1 MTYSLIANSG
11 IQLYT
16 SHIVIDSN
24 ATSKHLFH
32 EWFDE
37 EQVETNIEVVF
48 QLPESKKIVALNDLE
63 RYRFISEEGKLIVS
77 EQQVLAVPDLR
88 IIHEGGDIQN
98 IEGIFAMKLSDR
110 RCQVSKLLNQWLPL
124 PVFEL
129 DLTGEFKQGPYNW
142 CRCKIIPKGP
152 LTNDKIEADVLLAFD
167 TRALYMSSPDEYA
180 ECPIFDS
187 TSERHKDFKL
197 CERISH
203 LMDFCSGNNLWVK
216 NYLMQLVH
224 GVSDV
229 DDIVINKNE
238 QDYRYAFL
246 ASYFLLVEYLQKSL
260 DLPAFRLIRDRGIE
274 STNVDM
280 AIDIGNSRTSAVLF
294 ENGDF
299 TKVKPLR
306 LQNFSQPIKGGQLNR
321 SDESFN
327 MRLAFQKVSFG
338 EHVLDGSKQFIWPSL
353 VRLGDEAEY
362 LTHLTTSLAE
372 GDEVLSTYSSP
383 KRYLWDFAP
392 RREEWRWAKSEQ
404 DDNSGLPIIE
414 GVSNYLSD
422 DGSID
427 KEGLGYGLHYSRRSL
442 MTLAFMEILS
452 QAKVQINTNEY
463 REFNGRI
470 SSPRH
475 LNKIIITCPTAMSK
489 QEQKSLHNSLKEALY
504 ILEKF
509 GMYSDD
515 TFASVKVQIVPD
527 LDSHNDDCPQ
537 WIFDEAT
544 CSQFVYLY
552 GQFKESYKNN
562 CLEFFNLYGKKRQNE
577 AGEESESVIIGSI
590 DIGAGTSDI
599 MVCKYEYDASNLSRL
614 KPIPLFWDSFD
625 YAGDDMMRVLIS
637 NILIQ
642 GDTGIIEKELL
653 KRGYEQRDA
662 RAKLYHFFGED
673 HNTLS
678 FKDRIL
684 RRDFNLQ
691 VLVPLM
697 YHFLELLSNNVVCRE
712 VKFSDVFA
720 ENMPSEDGIN
730 HFAQTFGFNLQ
741 EIKWAY
747 DKDIMSQNIEK
758 TLNGLLEN
766 IATIMYAYDCDIIL
780 LSGRPSSLQP
790 IKDIFLKFF
799 PVAPNRL
806 IVLNKH
812 RIGKWYPFADEHG
825 FIHNSKSIVAIG
837 AMIGHLASSTGRLTD
852 FSLDLSEL
860 GSRIKP
866 TTDYFV
872 VKDSKVNTNT
882 SFITPKTSS
891 GTITINSFPL
901 YIGCRQYDMRLY
913 PVRPFLVID
922 IDKNSISDSIRSLYP
937 DKSEGELAESV
948 NNYCAQLAN
957 KVPYTFTIDR
967 EDFDEDKEHLTIS
980 NVENNTGDTVS
991 TSDFSLTIQSL
1002 NDPDCYW
1009 LDSGAFNI
1017 NISSN
1022 L

>member
-1 MTYSLIANSG
+1 
-11 IQLYT
+11 
-16 SHIVIDSN
+16 
-24 ATSKHLFH
+24 
-32 EWFDE
+32 
-37 EQVETNIEVVF
+37 
-48 QLPESKKIVALNDLE
+48 
-63 RYRFISEEGKLIVS
+63 
-77 EQQVLAVPDLR
+77 
-88 IIHEGGDIQN
+88 
-98 IEGIFAMKLSDR
+98 
-110 RCQVSKLLNQWLPL
+110 
-124 PVFEL
+124 
-129 DLTGEFKQGPYNW
+129 
-142 CRCKIIPKGP
+142 
-152 LTNDKIEADVLLAFD
+152 
-167 TRALYMSSPDEYA
+167 
-180 ECPIFDS
+180 
-187 TSERHKDFKL
+187 
-197 CERISH
+197 
-203 LMDFCSGNNLWVK
+203 
-216 NYLMQLVH
+216 MQLVH

-362 LTHLTTSLAE
+362 LTYLTTSLAE

-527 LDSHNDDCPQ
+527 LDSYNDDCPQ

-599 MVCKYEYDASNLSRL
+599 MVCKYEYDANNSSRL

-662 RAKLYHFFGED
+662 RAKLYHFLGED

-720 ENMPSEDGIN
+720 ENMPSEDVIN
-730 HFAQTFGFNLQ
+730 HFSQTFGINLQ

-747 DKDIMSQNIEK
+747 DKDVMSQNIEK

-766 IATIMYAYDCDIIL
+766 ISTIMYAYDCDIIL

-882 SFITPKTSS
+882 SFITPNTSS

>member
-1 MTYSLIANSG
+1 
-11 IQLYT
+11 
-16 SHIVIDSN
+16 
-24 ATSKHLFH
+24 
-32 EWFDE
+32 
-37 EQVETNIEVVF
+37 
-48 QLPESKKIVALNDLE
+48 
-63 RYRFISEEGKLIVS
+63 
-77 EQQVLAVPDLR
+77 
-88 IIHEGGDIQN
+88 
-98 IEGIFAMKLSDR
+98 
-110 RCQVSKLLNQWLPL
+110 
-124 PVFEL
+124 
-129 DLTGEFKQGPYNW
+129 
-142 CRCKIIPKGP
+142 
-152 LTNDKIEADVLLAFD
+152 
-167 TRALYMSSPDEYA
+167 
-180 ECPIFDS
+180 
-187 TSERHKDFKL
+187 
-197 CERISH
+197 
-203 LMDFCSGNNLWVK
+203 
-216 NYLMQLVH
+216 
-224 GVSDV
+224 
-229 DDIVINKNE
+229 
-238 QDYRYAFL
+238 
-246 ASYFLLVEYLQKSL
+246 
-260 DLPAFRLIRDRGIE
+260 
-274 STNVDM
+274 
-280 AIDIGNSRTSAVLF
+280 
-294 ENGDF
+294 
-299 TKVKPLR
+299 
-306 LQNFSQPIKGGQLNR
+306 
-321 SDESFN
+321 
-327 MRLAFQKVSFG
+327 
-338 EHVLDGSKQFIWPSL
+338 
-353 VRLGDEAEY
+353 
-362 LTHLTTSLAE
+362 
-372 GDEVLSTYSSP
+372 
-383 KRYLWDFAP
+383 
-392 RREEWRWAKSEQ
+392 
-404 DDNSGLPIIE
+404 
-414 GVSNYLSD
+414 
-422 DGSID
+422 
-427 KEGLGYGLHYSRRSL
+427 
-442 MTLAFMEILS
+442 
-452 QAKVQINTNEY
+452 
-463 REFNGRI
+463 
-470 SSPRH
+470 
-475 LNKIIITCPTAMSK
+475 
-489 QEQKSLHNSLKEALY
+489 
-504 ILEKF
+504 
-509 GMYSDD
+509 
-515 TFASVKVQIVPD
+515 
-527 LDSHNDDCPQ
+527 
-537 WIFDEAT
+537 
-544 CSQFVYLY
+544 
-552 GQFKESYKNN
+552 
-562 CLEFFNLYGKKRQNE
+562 
-577 AGEESESVIIGSI
+577 
-590 DIGAGTSDI
+590 
-599 MVCKYEYDASNLSRL
+599 
-614 KPIPLFWDSFD
+614 
-625 YAGDDMMRVLIS
+625 MMRVLIS

-720 ENMPSEDGIN
+720 ENMPSEDVIN
-730 HFAQTFGFNLQ
+730 HFSQTFGFNLQ

>member
-1 MTYSLIANSG
+1 
-11 IQLYT
+11 
-16 SHIVIDSN
+16 
-24 ATSKHLFH
+24 
-32 EWFDE
+32 
-37 EQVETNIEVVF
+37 
-48 QLPESKKIVALNDLE
+48 
-63 RYRFISEEGKLIVS
+63 
-77 EQQVLAVPDLR
+77 
-88 IIHEGGDIQN
+88 
-98 IEGIFAMKLSDR
+98 
-110 RCQVSKLLNQWLPL
+110 
-124 PVFEL
+124 
-129 DLTGEFKQGPYNW
+129 
-142 CRCKIIPKGP
+142 
-152 LTNDKIEADVLLAFD
+152 
-167 TRALYMSSPDEYA
+167 
-180 ECPIFDS
+180 
-187 TSERHKDFKL
+187 
-197 CERISH
+197 
-203 LMDFCSGNNLWVK
+203 
-216 NYLMQLVH
+216 
-224 GVSDV
+224 
-229 DDIVINKNE
+229 
-238 QDYRYAFL
+238 
-246 ASYFLLVEYLQKSL
+246 
-260 DLPAFRLIRDRGIE
+260 
-274 STNVDM
+274 
-280 AIDIGNSRTSAVLF
+280 
-294 ENGDF
+294 
-299 TKVKPLR
+299 
-306 LQNFSQPIKGGQLNR
+306 
-321 SDESFN
+321 
-327 MRLAFQKVSFG
+327 
-338 EHVLDGSKQFIWPSL
+338 
-353 VRLGDEAEY
+353 
-362 LTHLTTSLAE
+362 
-372 GDEVLSTYSSP
+372 
-383 KRYLWDFAP
+383 
-392 RREEWRWAKSEQ
+392 
-404 DDNSGLPIIE
+404 
-414 GVSNYLSD
+414 
-422 DGSID
+422 
-427 KEGLGYGLHYSRRSL
+427 
-442 MTLAFMEILS
+442 
-452 QAKVQINTNEY
+452 
-463 REFNGRI
+463 
-470 SSPRH
+470 
-475 LNKIIITCPTAMSK
+475 
-489 QEQKSLHNSLKEALY
+489 
-504 ILEKF
+504 
-509 GMYSDD
+509 MYSDD

-720 ENMPSEDGIN
+720 ENMPSEDVIN
-730 HFAQTFGFNLQ
+730 HFSQTFGFNLQ

>member
-1 MTYSLIANSG
+1 MAYSLIANSG
-11 IQLYT
+11 IQLYS

-24 ATSKHLFH
+24 ASSKHLFH

-48 QLPESKKIVALNDLE
+48 QLPESKKIVALSDLE
-63 RYRFISEEGKLIVS
+63 RYRFISDEGKLIVS
-77 EQQVLAVPDLR
+77 EKQVLAVPDLR
-88 IIHEGGDIQN
+88 IIDEGGDIQN

-110 RCQVSKLLNQWLPL
+110 RCQVDKLLNQWLPL

-142 CRCKIIPKGP
+142 CRCKIIPIESQPDG
-152 LTNDKIEADVLLAFD
+152 KIEADVLLAFD
-167 TRALYMSSPDEYA
+167 TRALYKSSQDEYA

-187 TSERHKDFKL
+187 ISEKHKDFKL

-203 LMDFCSGNNLWVK
+203 LMDFCSGNNTWVK
-216 NYLMQLVH
+216 SYLMQLVH
-224 GVSDV
+224 GVTDV
-229 DDIVINKNE
+229 DDIIINKSE

-246 ASYFLLVEYLQKSL
+246 SSYFLLVEYLQKSL
-260 DLPAFRLIRDRGIE
+260 ELPIFRLIRDRGVE
-274 STNVDM
+274 NVNVEM

-299 TKVKPLR
+299 TRVKPLK
-306 LQNFSQPIKGGQLNR
+306 LQNFSQPIKDGQLNR

-338 EHVLDGSKQFIWPSL
+338 ENVLGGSKQFIWPSL
-353 VRLGDEAEY
+353 IRLGSEAEY
-362 LTHLTTSLAE
+362 LTHLTTNFAE

-383 KRYLWDFAP
+383 KRYLWDFSP
-392 RREEWRWAKSEQ
+392 RREEWRCVKSGK
-404 DDNSGLPIIE
+404 DDKLELPLIE
-414 GVSNYLSD
+414 GVSNYLTD
-422 DGSID
+422 EGNLEE
-427 KEGLGYGLHYSRRSL
+427 EGLGYGLHYSRRSL
-442 MTLAFMEILS
+442 MTFAFMEILS
-452 QAKVQINTNEY
+452 QARVQINTNEY

-470 SSPRH
+470 SSPRRI
-475 LNKIIITCPTAMSK
+475 NKIIVTCPTAMSK
-489 QEQKSLHNSLKEALY
+489 QEQKSLHNSLKEALF

-515 TFASVKVQIVPD
+515 TLVSAKVEIVPD
-527 LDSHNDDCPQ
+527 LDTQDEDNPQ

-552 GQFKESYKNN
+552 GQFKEPYKNN
-562 CLEFFNLYGKKRQNE
+562 SLEFFNLYGKKRNNKS
-577 AGEESESVIIGSI
+577 GEEVDSVIIGSL

-599 MVCKYEYDASNLSRL
+599 MVCKYEYNAINPSRL

-642 GDTGIIEKELL
+642 GETGTLEKELL
-653 KRGYEQRDA
+653 KRGKEQREA
-662 RAKLYHFFGED
+662 RAKLYQFFGDD

-678 FKDRIL
+678 FRDRIL

-691 VLVPLM
+691 VLVPLI
-697 YHFLELLSNNVVCRE
+697 YYFLDLLSKDVEYRE
-712 VKFSDVFA
+712 VSYSDVFTD
-720 ENMPSEDGIN
+720 NKPSTDVLS
-730 HFAQTFGFNLQ
+730 HFSQTFGFELQ
-741 EIKWAY
+741 EIKWTY
-747 DKDIMSQNIEK
+747 DKEIMSQNIER

-766 IATIMYAYDCDIIL
+766 IATIMYAHDCDIIL

-790 IKDIFLKFF
+790 IKDIFLKYFA
-799 PVAPNRL
+799 VSPNRL

-825 FIHNSKSIVAIG
+825 FVHNSKSIVAIG
-837 AMIGHLASSTGRLTD
+837 AMIGYLASSTGRLTD
-852 FSLDLSEL
+852 FSLDLTEL
-860 GSRIKP
+860 GARIKP

-872 VKDSKVNTNT
+872 VKDAKVNTNK
-882 SFITPKTSS
+882 SFITPESSS
-891 GTITINSFPL
+891 GTITVNSFPL

-913 PVRPFLVID
+913 PVRPFLVLD
-922 IDKNSISDSIRSLYP
+922 IDKNSISDRLRSQYP
-937 DKSEGELAESV
+937 EKSEGELADIV
-948 NNYCAQLAN
+948 NNYCGLLAN
-957 KVPYTFTIDR
+957 KVPLIFTIDR
-967 EDFDEDKEHLTIS
+967 EDFDEDKERLVIS
-980 NVENNTGDTVS
+980 NIENTYGDMIS

>member
-1 MTYSLIANSG
+1 
-11 IQLYT
+11 
-16 SHIVIDSN
+16 
-24 ATSKHLFH
+24 
-32 EWFDE
+32 
-37 EQVETNIEVVF
+37 
-48 QLPESKKIVALNDLE
+48 
-63 RYRFISEEGKLIVS
+63 
-77 EQQVLAVPDLR
+77 
-88 IIHEGGDIQN
+88 
-98 IEGIFAMKLSDR
+98 
-110 RCQVSKLLNQWLPL
+110 
-124 PVFEL
+124 
-129 DLTGEFKQGPYNW
+129 
-142 CRCKIIPKGP
+142 
-152 LTNDKIEADVLLAFD
+152 
-167 TRALYMSSPDEYA
+167 
-180 ECPIFDS
+180 
-187 TSERHKDFKL
+187 
-197 CERISH
+197 
-203 LMDFCSGNNLWVK
+203 
-216 NYLMQLVH
+216 
-224 GVSDV
+224 
-229 DDIVINKNE
+229 
-238 QDYRYAFL
+238 
-246 ASYFLLVEYLQKSL
+246 
-260 DLPAFRLIRDRGIE
+260 
-274 STNVDM
+274 
-280 AIDIGNSRTSAVLF
+280 
-294 ENGDF
+294 
-299 TKVKPLR
+299 
-306 LQNFSQPIKGGQLNR
+306 
-321 SDESFN
+321 
-327 MRLAFQKVSFG
+327 
-338 EHVLDGSKQFIWPSL
+338 
-353 VRLGDEAEY
+353 
-362 LTHLTTSLAE
+362 
-372 GDEVLSTYSSP
+372 
-383 KRYLWDFAP
+383 
-392 RREEWRWAKSEQ
+392 
-404 DDNSGLPIIE
+404 
-414 GVSNYLSD
+414 
-422 DGSID
+422 
-427 KEGLGYGLHYSRRSL
+427 
-442 MTLAFMEILS
+442 
-452 QAKVQINTNEY
+452 
-463 REFNGRI
+463 
-470 SSPRH
+470 
-475 LNKIIITCPTAMSK
+475 
-489 QEQKSLHNSLKEALY
+489 
-504 ILEKF
+504 
-509 GMYSDD
+509 
-515 TFASVKVQIVPD
+515 
-527 LDSHNDDCPQ
+527 
-537 WIFDEAT
+537 
-544 CSQFVYLY
+544 
-552 GQFKESYKNN
+552 
-562 CLEFFNLYGKKRQNE
+562 
-577 AGEESESVIIGSI
+577 
-590 DIGAGTSDI
+590 
-599 MVCKYEYDASNLSRL
+599 MVCKYEYDDSNSSRL
-614 KPIPLFWDSFD
+614 QPIPLFWDSFD

-662 RAKLYHFFGED
+662 RAKLCHFFGED

-720 ENMPSEDGIN
+720 ENMPSEDVIN
-730 HFAQTFGFNLQ
+730 HFSQTFGFNLQ

-882 SFITPKTSS
+882 SFITPNTSS

-922 IDKNSISDSIRSLYP
+922 IDKNSISDCIRSLYP

-957 KVPYTFTIDR
+957 KVPFTFTIDR

>member
-1 MTYSLIANSG
+1 MDLMPSLK
-11 IQLYT
+11 LY
-16 SHIVIDSN
+16 
-24 ATSKHLFH
+24 K
-32 EWFDE
+32 DE
-37 EQVETNIEVVF
+37 SVV
-48 QLPESKKIVALNDLE
+48 
-63 RYRFISEEGKLIVS
+63 
-77 EQQVLAVPDLR
+77 
-88 IIHEGGDIQN
+88 
-98 IEGIFAMKLSDR
+98 
-110 RCQVSKLLNQWLPL
+110 
-124 PVFEL
+124 
-129 DLTGEFKQGPYNW
+129 
-142 CRCKIIPKGP
+142 
-152 LTNDKIEADVLLAFD
+152 
-167 TRALYMSSPDEYA
+167 
-180 ECPIFDS
+180 
-187 TSERHKDFKL
+187 
-197 CERISH
+197 
-203 LMDFCSGNNLWVK
+203 VK
-216 NYLMQLVH
+216 
-224 GVSDV
+224 DV
-229 DDIVINKNE
+229 DM
-238 QDYRYAFL
+238 F
-246 ASYFLLVEYLQKSL
+246 
-260 DLPAFRLIRDRGIE
+260 
-274 STNVDM
+274 
-280 AIDIGNSRTSAVLF
+280 IDIGNSRTTALLV
-294 ENGDF
+294 EDPQNGDF
-299 TKVKPLR
+299 TKVPL
-306 LQNFSQPIKGGQLNR
+306 LSLTDLTDSIKETADGPQVRRNTEPF
-321 SDESFN
+321 D
-327 MRLAFQKVSFG
+327 MRLVFRKADFG
-338 EHVLDGSKQFIWPSL
+338 NFGPRDSHQFVYPSL
-353 VRLGDEAEY
+353 VRLGKEAEN
-362 LTHLTTSLAE
+362 LIHAASEEQSSQSLY
-372 GDEVLSTYSSP
+372 TYSSP

-720 ENMPSEDGIN
+720 ENMPSEDVIN
-730 HFAQTFGFNLQ
+730 HFSQTFGFNLQ